1 MSTPPRMSGV
11 RTCTLIH
18 GYVMPPHV
26 SAMSA
31 SVVPATI
38 IALPLRRAVESAVN
52 FDCEGQ
58 IARGKHSHP
67 VHAGELRP
75 ERPFRRADP
84 EEDSNQD
91 ERDASKGQ
99 IDVCKWRMS

>member
-1 MSTPPRMSGV
+1 MTSSGSVGSRATNVSYRKNETMSAAPRMSGV

-38 IALPLRRAVESAVN
+38 IAFPLRSVVESAEN
-52 FDCEGQ
+52 
-58 IARGKHSHP
+58 
-67 VHAGELRP
+67 
-75 ERPFRRADP
+75 
-84 EEDSNQD
+84 
-91 ERDASKGQ
+91 
-99 IDVCKWRMS
+99 